1 GLDLDFF
8 WKNFFFDHVTFFL
21 LLLLLYTFERQR
33 LVTNAR
39 QPILSDANIQ
49 ASSSV
54 IDPISCWITST
65 NALRGRPRG
74 RFHDGF
80 GDIPFWMLS
89 DTRSASCA
97 GTPGSR
103 RTTYPNKA
111 SRRRLIRLSM
121 SSTPVVALTASL
133 VT

>member
-1 GLDLDFF
+1 MQL
-8 WKNFFFDHVTFFL
+8 KEPTSRRCS
-21 LLLLLYTFERQR
+21 LLLLLYMFERQR

-54 IDPISCWITST
+54 IVPISSWITSAH
-65 NALRGRPRG
+65 ALRGRPRW
-74 RFHDGF
+74 RFHDGL

-103 RTTYPNKA
+103 RTTQP
-111 SRRRLIRLSM
+111 LIWLLHTDQWTQHVEM
-121 SSTPVVALTASL
+121 MMID
-133 VT
+133 